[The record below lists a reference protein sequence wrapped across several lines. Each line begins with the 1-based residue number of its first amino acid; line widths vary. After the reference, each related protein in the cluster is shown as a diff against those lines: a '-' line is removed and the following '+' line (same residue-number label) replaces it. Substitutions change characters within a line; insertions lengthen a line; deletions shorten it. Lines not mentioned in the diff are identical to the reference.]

1 MGVWVLDS
9 EVGVGGSVGVGTVR
23 WVWVGVWVLDSEVG
37 VGGSVG
43 VGQ

>member
-1 MGVWVLDS
+1 MGVWVL
-9 EVGVGGSVGVGTVR
+9 TVR

-43 VGQ
+43 GSVGVGQ

>member
-1 MGVWVLDS
+1 MSWVWLRVWVLDS
-9 EVGVGGSVGVGTVR
+9 EVGVGGSVGV
-23 WVWVGVWVLDSEVG
+23 DSEVG